1 MKSKKYDMFVA
12 CMVKGSGVGEGK
24 RGRGWGKRTYPFAFV
39 LVFLPPLPPPFSPVK
54 NRKYSYIVS
63 MGFLFKF

>member
-1 MKSKKYDMFVA
+1 MKSKKYDIFVA

-39 LVFLPPLPPPFSPVK
+39 LVFLPPSPSTFFACQESK
-54 NRKYSYIVS
+54 IFLHSKYGIS
-63 MGFLFKF
+63 F